1 MVDGPS
7 TVVPTRRRRVG
18 YVPTGRSAVHPSE
31 RRREHR
37 RRCGESLLADTSIRA
52 AIALLL
58 PTRVFLA
65 LGPVTG
71 WVIIGC
77 LLWYSHATI
86 RSWEAE
92 GTGSITCQPILDGPV
107 ELDDHAPNWGAGW
120 ERLLLSG
127 P

>member
-1 MVDGPS
+1 M
-7 TVVPTRRRRVG
+7 T
-18 YVPTGRSAVHPSE
+18 AVW
-31 RRREHR
+31 
-37 RRCGESLLADTSIRA
+37 GVALLAETATRA

-92 GTGSITCQPILDGPV
+92 GTGSATDAAHQPSALDGLG
-107 ELDDHAPNWGAGW
+107 ERDDRPEVPIPRVPTTKRGLGRSRA
-120 ERLLLSG
+120 
-127 P
+127 